1 MQNIII
7 KVLNYIYYWN
17 TIEFINGAGSCA
29 TVPISRLFPV
39 YYRGM
44 SGNGLMTICHSYL
57 TVCLLVQ
64 QQLTTFSRVVLAGFS
79 TITSY

>member
-1 MQNIII
+1 MQNIIT

-39 YYRGM
+39 YYRGHEWKRTNDNLSFLPSSM
-44 SGNGLMTICHSYL
+44 FISSAATNNL
-57 TVCLLVQ
+57 
-64 QQLTTFSRVVLAGFS
+64 
-79 TITSY
+79 